1 VELLS
6 GEPVAPFQLVELLSG
21 EPVAPFQLVE
31 LLSGEPVALFQL
43 VEFPHDGA
51 APPPPQ
57 SLFPL
62 TRPRG
67 TPAVVFAPRLR
78 AARDRGLDHVLR
90 RLLPSGAVGHDDP
103 VATHR
108 LPLALAATGHLA
120 AAHRAL
126 DHLARRHVT
135 PSGDVR
141 LSDDFRSQDPD
152 CATSA
157 ARMPAFVAL
166 GALAAGRVAL
176 SRTLVGHLDS
186 LRAPIL
192 PGTHGRGSLA
202 HGPLSGAGS
211 DGITDLATTLRVG
224 AVHLAI
230 GRDADA
236 LAAAEWIVG
245 LDAAQPHPD
254 AFLLRRDAAGAL
266 VTLWPANLS
275 AVHAVHALAQSRGQG
290 ILGEALAF
298 LTRVAELVD
307 GTAAEGI
314 RDTAAHL
321 ARFARRALP
330 HVRRPCDLASLA
342 RGAAIHTRSLRT
354 AGDAAYH
361 DLRDLA
367 VSLALRAAEAGQSDG
382 GFGPLYDDEPD
393 AARYD
398 RTAWVSWCLHETL
411 AALDEVEP
419 VSYPAPVETGWRMVL
434 CNVPEEKAQEIAD
447 ALITERLAACVNAAG
462 PVRST
467 YAWEGRL
474 ERNTEI
480 TLVIKTT
487 AERVPALT
495 ARILAL
501 HPYDLPEVIALPVQP
516 GEGHAPYLDWVRAQV
531 SPDNAA
537 PPTDP

>member
-1 VELLS
+1 M
-6 GEPVAPFQLVELLSG
+6 
-21 EPVAPFQLVE
+21 
-31 LLSGEPVALFQL
+31 
-43 VEFPHDGA
+43 
-51 APPPPQ
+51 
-57 SLFPL
+57 
-62 TRPRG
+62 
-67 TPAVVFAPRLR
+67 FAPRLR

-108 LPLALAATGHLA
+108 FPLALAATGHLA
-120 AAHRAL
+120 AAQRAL

-135 PSGDVR
+135 PAGDVR
-141 LSDDFRSQDPD
+141 RSPEKRSDDPD
-152 CATSA
+152 CDASA

-176 SRTLVGHLDS
+176 SRRLVAHLDT
-186 LRAPIL
+186 LRAPQL
-192 PGTHGRGSLA
+192 PGVVGRSALA
-202 HGPLSGAGS
+202 HGPLSGAGA
-211 DGITDLATTLRVG
+211 DGVTDLASTLRVG
-224 AVHLAI
+224 VVHLAA

-236 LAAAEWIVG
+236 LAAAAWIAS
-245 LDAAQPHPD
+245 LADAQPHPD

-266 VTLWPANLS
+266 VTLWPADQSS
-275 AVHAVHALAQSRGQG
+275 AHAVHALAQGRGQG
-290 ILGEALAF
+290 IVGEALAF
-298 LTRVAELVD
+298 LTHASELVD
-307 GTAAEGI
+307 GTAAEPLLG
-314 RDTAAHL
+314 AAARM

-342 RGAAIHTRSLRT
+342 RGAAVHARALGG
-354 AGDAAYH
+354 AGDEAAH
-361 DLRDLA
+361 DVRDLA

-419 VSYPAPVETGWRMVL
+419 VSYPAPRETGWRVLL
-434 CNVPEEKAQEIAD
+434 CNVPEGKVQEIAD
-447 ALITERLAACVNAAG
+447 ALVTERLAACVNAVG

-467 YAWEGRL
+467 YSWKGRL
-474 ERNTEI
+474 ERDTEV
-480 TLVIKTT
+480 TLLIKTT

-495 ARILAL
+495 ARVVAL
-501 HPYDLPEVIALPVQP
+501 HPYDLPEVIALPVEP